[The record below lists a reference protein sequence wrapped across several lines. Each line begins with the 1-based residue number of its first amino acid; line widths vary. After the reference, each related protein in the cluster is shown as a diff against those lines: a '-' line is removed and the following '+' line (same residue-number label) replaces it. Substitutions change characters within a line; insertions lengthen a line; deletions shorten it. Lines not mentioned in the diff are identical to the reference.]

1 MIEMKKITINIFVT
15 LILILFIN
23 FPCVAALND
32 PFTYNKLSANLYC
45 NDYQIDLS
53 KFPLIDICDEVTIRN
68 VTYVSSDFT
77 DIFEVLRLYS
87 GYNFG
92 NPEFYTKDYL
102 EQSREWMS
110 RAELEANM
118 LYRYGVRETGTI
130 YNDKKNRS
138 LYFDM
143 DRKLSGFIKTVTCGE
158 NYYINVR
165 SFYVSTHG
173 YDEILERVI
182 EKSAINE
189 YDPGFSVAP
198 VIYPEVNENYS
209 FHDNKGE
216 YDMEKSHRQRII
228 HDGVSL
234 LPDSVSRLL
243 PEENYWVYEYGDI
256 NDWRNI
262 EKSSYY
268 TPLKLTYE
276 AIGCAVISDDEKQNY
291 FIYSQ
296 DYLEESPNWKSIE
309 KMQGIF
315 AALGKLTG
323 KTVTLRYD
331 ENEKC
336 LYFENEA
343 ESVGIT
349 AAAFDEN
356 AYVRVSDATEA
367 YKKLA
372 NTNITSPNT
381 AITGSF

>member
-1 MIEMKKITINIFVT
+1 MKKIIINIFVT

-53 KFPLIDICDEVTIRN
+53 KFPLIDICDEVIIRN
-68 VTYVSSDFT
+68 VTYVSSDLT
-77 DIFEVLRLYS
+77 DIFEVLKLYS

-92 NPEFYTKDYL
+92 NSEFYTKDYL

-118 LYRYGVRETGTI
+118 LYQRGVRESGII
-130 YNDKKNRS
+130 YYDKKNRS
-138 LYFDM
+138 LYFNM
-143 DRKLSGFIKTVTCGE
+143 DRKLSSFIKTVTCGE
-158 NYYINVR
+158 NYYVNVR
-165 SFYVSTHG
+165 SFYTMTHG

-198 VIYPEVNENYS
+198 VIYPEVNGDYL

-228 HDGVSL
+228 YDGVSL
-234 LPDSVSRLL
+234 LPGSEVPEL
-243 PEENYWVYEYGDI
+243 PEENHWAYDYGDI
-256 NDWRNI
+256 NDWRNG
-262 EKSSYY
+262 EKSSHYI
-268 TPLKLTYE
+268 PLKLTYE
-276 AIGCAVISDDEKQNY
+276 AIGCAVINDDEKQNY
-291 FIYSQ
+291 FIYSE
-296 DYLEESPNWKSIE
+296 DYLRENPNWKSIE

-315 AALGKLTG
+315 AALSKLTG
-323 KTVTLRYD
+323 KKVTLRYD

-343 ESVGIT
+343 ESIGIT
-349 AAAFDEN
+349 AVAFDEN

-372 NTNITSPNT
+372 NTDIKSPNT
-381 AITGSF
+381 AIISGF

>member
-1 MIEMKKITINIFVT
+1 MKKITINIFVT